1 MSKGRSKN
9 STPPV
14 QEVTSTTT
22 NLPAYA
28 EPYFRQTL
36 ERGLYETARPYEAY
50 AGQRMMDFTGQEQ
63 AAMQGMTQMAQSGS
77 PLQFQ
82 QASDIAAGV
91 GYQPLGR
98 GFDVASQYA
107 APDIQTGFTP
117 GTVADPET
125 LQSYMDPYQQMV
137 TDIEKREAARQSD
150 IMGSQIGQ
158 QAAQTGGM
166 GGYREAIMQAER
178 ERNLGQQLGDIQA
191 KGSQRAFGQAQQAFE
206 ADRAA
211 RLQAARMGMSAQ
223 EIEDR
228 ARQTQA
234 RLGLQG
240 LGEDRA
246 TEAQR
251 LQASQLLGGLG
262 DQSQRQ
268 AYERLS
274 NLQAAGEMQR
284 RLGQQSLDMGYQDFV
299 RQQAFPKE
307 QLSYLSNILRGLP
320 IQPGTTTTSYG
331 GPTPGQQ
338 ALGGGISLLGLYKGL
353 R

>member
-1 MSKGRSKN
+1 MSKGGSGRMPA
-9 STPPV
+9 T
-14 QEVTSTTT
+14 EMTTT
-22 NLPAYA
+22 TSNLPEYA
-28 EPYFRQTL
+28 EPYFRQAM
-36 ERGLYETARPYEAY
+36 ERTIYETMRPYETY
-50 AGQRMMDFTGQEQ
+50 AGSRLMDFTGEEQ
-63 AAMQGMTQMAQSGS
+63 AAMQGMSQMAQSGA
-77 PLQFQ
+77 PLQFR

-91 GYQPLGR
+91 GYQPMGR
-98 GFDVASQYA
+98 GYDVASQYM
-107 APDIQTGFTP
+107 APDIETGFAP

-125 LQSYMDPYQQMV
+125 LQRYMDPYQQMV
-137 TDIEKREAARQSD
+137 TDIEKSEAARQSD

-191 KGSQRAFGQAQQAFE
+191 RGSQRAFGQAQQAFE

-228 ARQTQA
+228 ARQAQA
-234 RLGLQG
+234 RLGLAG

-268 AYERLS
+268 AYERLQ
-274 NLQAAGEMQR
+274 NMQAAGEMQR
-284 RLGQQSLDMGYQDFV
+284 MLGQQGLPMGYEDFL
-299 RQQAFPKE
+299 RQQAYPRE
-307 QLSYLSNILRGLP
+307 QLAMLNNMLRGLP
-320 IQPGTTTTSYG
+320 IQAGSTTATYG
-331 GPTPGQQ
+331 GPGS
-338 ALGGGISLLGLYKGL
+338 LERLLGSGIAGVGLYRGL
-353 R
+353 TQ

>member
-1 MSKGRSKN
+1 MSKGGSGKL
-9 STPPV
+9 PP
-14 QEVTSTTT
+14 QEMTTITS
-22 NLPAYA
+22 NLPDYA
-28 EPYFRQTL
+28 EPYFRQAM
-36 ERGLYETARPYEAY
+36 ERTLYETMKPYETY
-50 AGQRMMDFTGQEQ
+50 AGSRLMDFTPQEQ
-63 AAMQGMTQMAQSGS
+63 AAMQGMSQMAQSGA
-77 PLQFQ
+77 PLQFR

-91 GYQPLGR
+91 GYQPMGS
-98 GFDVASQYA
+98 GYDVASQYM
-107 APDIQTGFTP
+107 APDIETGFAP

-125 LQSYMDPYQQMV
+125 LQRYMDPYQQMV
-137 TDIEKREAARQSD
+137 TDIEKREASRQSD

-240 LGEDRA
+240 IGVDQA

-268 AYERLS
+268 AYERLA
-274 NLQAAGEMQR
+274 NMQAAGEMQR
-284 RLGQQSLDMGYQDFV
+284 RLGQQSLDMGYQDFL

-307 QLSYLSNILRGLP
+307 QLGYLSNLLRGLP

-338 ALGGGISLLGLYKGL
+338 ALGSGISLLGLYKGV

>member
-166 GGYREAIMQAER
+166 GGYREAIMQAR
-178 ERNLGQQLGDIQA
+178 
-191 KGSQRAFGQAQQAFE
+191 
-206 ADRAA
+206 
-211 RLQAARMGMSAQ
+211 
-223 EIEDR
+223 
-228 ARQTQA
+228 
-234 RLGLQG
+234 
-240 LGEDRA
+240 
-246 TEAQR
+246 
-251 LQASQLLGGLG
+251 
-262 DQSQRQ
+262 
-268 AYERLS
+268 
-274 NLQAAGEMQR
+274 
-284 RLGQQSLDMGYQDFV
+284 
-299 RQQAFPKE
+299 
-307 QLSYLSNILRGLP
+307 
-320 IQPGTTTTSYG
+320 
-331 GPTPGQQ
+331 
-338 ALGGGISLLGLYKGL
+338 
-353 R
+353 